1 MSNGFLYVVTV
12 LVWGSTWFAI
22 EFQLGEVAPEVSLV
36 YRYLTAAACLF
47 GWCLWRRKSLR
58 FDAKAH
64 IWFVALGAL
73 LFGINYVFAYRAQVY
88 ITSALTAIAFSSILW
103 MNIINARLFFGVRTG
118 LRVMS
123 GAALGICGIV
133 VMFAPQVSHL
143 ALTDAT
149 LLGSS
154 LAVISAFVASLG
166 NMASQRAQRLDLP
179 VVQSNAW
186 GMFYGALISGGLAAW
201 QGYEFTFDTSASYVV
216 SLAYLAVFGSVI
228 AFGAYLTLLGRIG
241 AHRAGYAM
249 VMFPVVALAISVAFE
264 GLEIDITMLA
274 GIALV
279 LAGNL
284 FILSRNASSARTPV
298 ALPAAQERNA
308 ARASS

>member
-1 MSNGFLYVVTV
+1 MSNAILYVITV

-36 YRYLTAAACLF
+36 YRYLSAAVCLF
-47 GWCLWRRKSLR
+47 GWCWWRGQRLR
-58 FDAKAH
+58 FEWRAH
-64 IWFVALGAL
+64 VWFVLLGAL
-73 LFGINYVFAYRAQVY
+73 LFGINYVFAYRAQIY
-88 ITSALTAIAFSSILW
+88 ITSALTAIVFSSILW
-103 MNIINARLFFGVRTG
+103 MNIVNARVFFGVRSGPRVLVGAG
-118 LRVMS
+118 LGV
-123 GAALGICGIV
+123 AGIV
-133 VMFAPQVSHL
+133 VLFAPQVSDL

-149 LLGSS
+149 LLGSL

-186 GMFYGALISGGLAAW
+186 GMFYGALISAGLATW
-201 QGYEFTFDTSASYVV
+201 QGYEFSFEWSASYVI

-241 AHRAGYAM
+241 AHRACYAM

-264 GLEIDITMLA
+264 GLEIDLTTIA
-274 GIALV
+274 GIGLV

-284 FILSRNASSARTPV
+284 FVLNKKAPARRETVTLSPSR
-298 ALPAAQERNA
+298 
-308 ARASS
+308 

>member
-1 MSNGFLYVVTV
+1 MSNAILYVITV

-22 EFQLGEVAPEVSLV
+22 EFQLGEITPEVSLV
-36 YRYLTAAACLF
+36 YRYLAAAACLF

-58 FDAKAH
+58 FDPKAH
-64 IWFVALGAL
+64 VWFVLLGAL
-73 LFGINYVFAYRAQVY
+73 LFGINYVFAYRAQIYV
-88 ITSALTAIAFSSILW
+88 TSALTAIVFSSILW
-103 MNIINARLFFGVRTG
+103 MNIVNARLFFGVRAG
-118 LRVMS
+118 PRVLA
-123 GAALGICGIV
+123 GAALGISGIV
-133 VMFAPQVSHL
+133 VMFAPQVGDL

-149 LLGSS
+149 LVGSL

-166 NMASQRAQRLDLP
+166 NMASQRAQSLDLP

-186 GMFYGALISGGLAAW
+186 GMFYGALISAGIAYW
-201 QGYEFTFDTSASYVV
+201 QGYEFAFETSLSYVV
-216 SLAYLAVFGSVI
+216 SLAYLALFGSVI

-264 GLEIDITMLA
+264 GLEIDLTMLA

-284 FILSRNASSARTPV
+284 FVLNRRPVKTPKPVTLSATR
-298 ALPAAQERNA
+298 
-308 ARASS
+308 

>member
-1 MSNGFLYVVTV
+1 MSNAFLYVITV

-36 YRYLTAAACLF
+36 YRYLVAAACLF
-47 GWCLWRRKSLR
+47 GWCLWRGKSLR
-58 FDAKAH
+58 FDARAH
-64 IWFVALGAL
+64 GWFVLLGAL

-103 MNIINARLFFGVRTG
+103 MNIINARLFFGIKARRRT
-118 LRVMS
+118 LA
-123 GAALGICGIV
+123 GAGLGISGIV
-133 VMFAPQVSHL
+133 VMFAPQVGDL

-149 LLGSS
+149 LLGSL
-154 LAVISAFVASLG
+154 LALISAFIASLG
-166 NMASQRAQRLDLP
+166 NMASQRAQRLSLP
-179 VVQSNAW
+179 VVQANAW
-186 GMFYGALISGGLAAW
+186 GMFYGALISAALAAW
-201 QGYEFTFDTSASYVV
+201 QGYEFTFEMSTSYVV

-264 GLEIDITMLA
+264 GLEIDVTMLA

-284 FILSRNASSARTPV
+284 CVLDRGSIGTRTP
-298 ALPAAQERNA
+298 ATLSPAR
-308 ARASS
+308 

>member
-1 MSNGFLYVVTV
+1 MSNAFLYIVTV

-36 YRYLTAAACLF
+36 YRYLGAAACLF
-47 GWCLWRRKSLR
+47 GWCWWRGRRLR
-58 FDAKAH
+58 FALKSH
-64 IWFVALGAL
+64 IWFALLGAL
-73 LFGINYVFAYRAQVY
+73 LFGINYVFAYRAQIY
-88 ITSALTAIAFSSILW
+88 ISSALTAIAFSSILW
-103 MNIINARLFFGVRTG
+103 MNIINARLFFGLRSGPRVLAGAG
-118 LRVMS
+118 LGV
-123 GAALGICGIV
+123 AGIV
-133 VMFAPQVSHL
+133 VMFAPQVSDL

-149 LLGSS
+149 VLGCL

-166 NMASQRAQRLDLP
+166 NMVSQRAQRLELP

-186 GMFYGALISGGLAAW
+186 GMFYGALISAGLAIW
-201 QGYEFTFDTSASYVV
+201 QGYEFSFDWSPGYVV
-216 SLAYLAVFGSVI
+216 SLVYLAVFGSVI

-264 GLEIDITMLA
+264 GLKIDLTMLV

-279 LAGNL
+279 IAGNL
-284 FILSRNASSARTPV
+284 FVLNRRTP
-298 ALPAAQERNA
+298 AETATATLSPSR
-308 ARASS
+308 

>member
-1 MSNGFLYVVTV
+1 MNNALLYVITV

-36 YRYLTAAACLF
+36 YRYLVAAACLF
-47 GWCLWRRKSLR
+47 GWCLWRGKSLS
-58 FDAKAH
+58 FDARSH
-64 IWFVALGAL
+64 GWFVLLGAL

-103 MNIINARLFFGVRTG
+103 MNIINARLFFGVKARR
-118 LRVMS
+118 RVLA
-123 GAALGICGIV
+123 GAGLGICGIV
-133 VMFAPQVSHL
+133 VMFAPQVSDL

-149 LLGSS
+149 LLGSL
-154 LAVISAFVASLG
+154 LALISAFIASLG

-179 VVQSNAW
+179 VVQANAW
-186 GMFYGALISGGLAAW
+186 GMFYGSLISAALATW
-201 QGYEFTFDTSASYVV
+201 QGYEFTFETSTSYVM
-216 SLAYLAVFGSVI
+216 SLVYLAVFGSVI

-264 GLEIDITMLA
+264 GLEIDVTMLA

-284 FILSRNASSARTPV
+284 CVLDRGSIRTRK
-298 ALPAAQERNA
+298 PAALSPA
-308 ARASS
+308 G